1 MTIVVTGGSG
11 KLGQHVI
18 RELLAHGHRV
28 LSLDRT
34 RPANPPCT
42 AWVADLTCSGD
53 VYQALRQA
61 DGVIHLGA
69 YHEPD
74 DAPDTETFTN
84 NVTAT
89 YHVMKA
95 AADLGVPRV
104 VWASSIAAYG
114 FVYAPRPFA
123 PDCLPLD
130 EQHPCRPQDSYGLS
144 KVVGEQI
151 ADSVVRV
158 APLTIASLRFPWV
171 VLDPTYGE
179 LTARWCAPGQRP
191 GALWCYIDARDAASA
206 CRLALKGSFAGHEV
220 FNVAAPTSLMRE
232 PTTELV
238 QRHVPPGA
246 RLRAGLDGNWS
257 AMDSSKAQRVLG
269 FQAQYTWQQHVSPDV
284 VAQA

>member
-1 MTIVVTGGSG
+1 MKIVVTGGSG

-18 RELLAHGHRV
+18 RDLLAHGYRV
-28 LSLDRT
+28 LSLDRI
-34 RPANPPCT
+34 RPAEPLCT
-42 AWVADLTCSGD
+42 AWVADLTRSGD
-53 VYQALRQA
+53 VYQALLQA

-74 DAPDTETFTN
+74 DTPDTETFAN

-95 AADLGVPRV
+95 AAELCVPRV

-123 PDCLPLD
+123 PEYLPLD
-130 EQHPCRPQDSYGLS
+130 EQHPCRPQDAYGLS

-151 ADSVVRV
+151 ADSVVRD

-171 VLDPTYGE
+171 VFDPTYRE
-179 LTARWCAPGQRP
+179 LTARWRTPAQRP
-191 GALWCYIDARDAASA
+191 GAFWCYIDARDAASA
-206 CRLALKGSFAGHEV
+206 CRLALEGSFEDHEA

-238 QRHVPPGA
+238 ERHAPPGA
-246 RLRAGLDGNWS
+246 RLRAGLVGNWS

-269 FQAQYTWQQHVSPDV
+269 FQAQHTWQQNVSPDV
-284 VAQA
+284 VA